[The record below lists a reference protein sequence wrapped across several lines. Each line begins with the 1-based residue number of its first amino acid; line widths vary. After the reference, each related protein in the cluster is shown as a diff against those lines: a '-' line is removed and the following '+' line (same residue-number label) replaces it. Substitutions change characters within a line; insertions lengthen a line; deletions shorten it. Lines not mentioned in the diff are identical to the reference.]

1 MSLSKTSLPR
11 AGSLKELIARDITG
25 VFMNVNDFCDNLNIQ
40 IGRKK
45 FNVIGSLQSNTVTNN
60 SGNSSPL
67 QSDAW
72 TLYIKYPL
80 LDDLDATQPEL
91 LSAGQRII
99 ITNREQPDVA
109 MSFTIVSVSD
119 EMGLARVN
127 LNCNTGR

>member
-1 MSLSKTSLPR
+1 M
-11 AGSLKELIARDITG
+11 SLKELIARDITG
-25 VFMNVNDFCDNLNIQ
+25 IFMNVNDFCDNLNIQ

-67 QSDAW
+67 QSDTW

-80 LDDLDATQPEL
+80 IDDIDTENI

-99 ITNREQPDVA
+99 ISNDENSLAGANNIKDMA
-109 MSFTIVSVSD
+109 FTIVSVSD
-119 EMGLARVN
+119 EMGLATIQLSN
-127 LNCNTGR
+127 SSGR

>member
-1 MSLSKTSLPR
+1 MSSSKRSLPR

-25 VFMNVNDFCDNLNIQ
+25 IFMNVNDFCDNLNIQ

-67 QSDAW
+67 QSDTW
-72 TLYIKYPL
+72 VLYIKYPL
-80 LDDLDATQPEL
+80 IDDLEAENI

-99 ITNREQPDVA
+99 IINREKPDVA

-119 EMGLARVN
+119 EMGLATIN
-127 LNCNTGR
+127 LTNNSGR

>member
-25 VFMNVNDFCDNLNIQ
+25 IFMNVNDFCDNLSIQ

-80 LDDLDATQPEL
+80 LDDLDTTQPEL

-119 EMGLARVN
+119 EMGLATVQLSN
-127 LNCNTGR
+127 NSGR

>member
-1 MSLSKTSLPR
+1 M
-11 AGSLKELIARDITG
+11 SLKELIARDITG
-25 VFMNVNDFCDNLNIQ
+25 IFMNVNDFCDNLNIQ

-80 LDDLDATQPEL
+80 LDDLDAENI

-119 EMGLARVN
+119 EMGLATIQLSN
-127 LNCNTGR
+127 ASGR

>member
-1 MSLSKTSLPR
+1 M
-11 AGSLKELIARDITG
+11 SLKELIARDITG
-25 VFMNVNDFCDNLNIQ
+25 IFMNVNDFCDNLTLQ

-72 TLYIKYPL
+72 VLYIKYPL
-80 LDDLDATQPEL
+80 IDDLEADNI

-99 ITNREQPDVA
+99 ISNNENIKDMA
-109 MSFTIVSVSD
+109 FTIVSVSD
-119 EMGLARVN
+119 EMGLATIQLSN
-127 LNCNTGR
+127 NSGR

>member
-1 MSLSKTSLPR
+1 M
-11 AGSLKELIARDITG
+11 SLKELIARDITG
-25 VFMNVNDFCDNLNIQ
+25 IFMNVNDFCDNLNIQ

-72 TLYIKYPL
+72 VLYIKYPL
-80 LDDLDATQPEL
+80 LDDLDAENI

-99 ITNREQPDVA
+99 ISNNENIKDMA
-109 MSFTIVSVSD
+109 FTIVSVSD

-127 LNCNTGR
+127 LNCNSGR

>member
-1 MSLSKTSLPR
+1 M
-11 AGSLKELIARDITG
+11 SLKELIARDITG
-25 VFMNVNDFCDNLNIQ
+25 IFMNVNDFCDNLNIQ

-67 QSDAW
+67 QSDTW
-72 TLYIKYPL
+72 VLYIKYPL
-80 LDDLDATQPEL
+80 LDDLDAENI
-91 LSAGQRII
+91 LSSGQRII

-119 EMGLARVN
+119 EMGLATVQ
-127 LNCNTGR
+127 LSNTSGR

>member
-1 MSLSKTSLPR
+1 M
-11 AGSLKELIARDITG
+11 SLKELIARDITG
-25 VFMNVNDFCDNLNIQ
+25 IFMNVSDFCDNLNIQ

-72 TLYIKYPL
+72 VLYIKYPL
-80 LDDLDATQPEL
+80 LDDLDAAQPEL

-119 EMGLARVN
+119 ELGLATIQLSN
-127 LNCNTGR
+127 ASGR

>member
-1 MSLSKTSLPR
+1 M
-11 AGSLKELIARDITG
+11 SLKELIARDITG
-25 VFMNVNDFCDNLNIQ
+25 IFMNVNDFCDNLNIQ

-67 QSDAW
+67 QSDTW
-72 TLYIKYPL
+72 VLYIKYPL
-80 LDDLDATQPEL
+80 LDDLTEDSNI

-119 EMGLARVN
+119 ECGLATIN
-127 LNCNTGR
+127 LTNNSGR

>member
-1 MSLSKTSLPR
+1 M
-11 AGSLKELIARDITG
+11 SLKELITRDITNI
-25 VFMNVNDFCDNLNIQ
+25 FMNVNDFCDNLNIQ

-72 TLYIKYPL
+72 VLYIKYPL
-80 LDDLDATQPEL
+80 LDDLDTENI

-99 ITNREQPDVA
+99 ISNNENIKDMA
-109 MSFTIVSVSD
+109 FTIVSVSD
-119 EMGLARVN
+119 EMGLATIQ
-127 LNCNTGR
+127 LSTSTGR

>member
-1 MSLSKTSLPR
+1 M
-11 AGSLKELIARDITG
+11 SLKELIARDITG
-25 VFMNVNDFCDNLNIQ
+25 IFMNVNDFCDNLNIQ

-45 FNVIGSLQSNTVTNN
+45 FNVIGSLQSNTVDNT
-60 SGNSSPL
+60 SGSNASPL

-72 TLYIKYPL
+72 VLYIKDPL
-80 LDDLDATQPEL
+80 LDDLDTESI

-99 ITNREQPDVA
+99 ISSPESNIKDMA
-109 MSFTIVSVSD
+109 FTIVSVSD

>member
-1 MSLSKTSLPR
+1 
-11 AGSLKELIARDITG
+11 
-25 VFMNVNDFCDNLNIQ
+25 MNVNDFCDNLNIQ

-80 LDDLDATQPEL
+80 LDDIDTENI
-91 LSAGQRII
+91 LSTGQRII
-99 ITNREQPDVA
+99 ISSPDSNIKDMA
-109 MSFTIVSVSD
+109 FTIVSVSD
-119 EMGLARVN
+119 EMGIAQVN
-127 LNCNTGR
+127 LNSNTGR

>member
-1 MSLSKTSLPR
+1 M
-11 AGSLKELIARDITG
+11 SLKELIARDITG
-25 VFMNVNDFCDNLNIQ
+25 IFMNVNDFCDNLNIQ

-72 TLYIKYPL
+72 ILYIKYPL
-80 LDDLDATQPEL
+80 IDDINTNNI

-99 ITNREQPDVA
+99 ISSDENIKDMA
-109 MSFTIVSVSD
+109 FTIVSVSD
-119 EMGLARVN
+119 EMGLATIQ
-127 LNCNTGR
+127 LSTSTGR

>member
-1 MSLSKTSLPR
+1 M
-11 AGSLKELIARDITG
+11 SLKELIARDITG
-25 VFMNVNDFCDNLNIQ
+25 IFMNVNDFCDNLNIQ

-67 QSDAW
+67 QSDTW

-80 LDDLDATQPEL
+80 IDDIDTENI

-99 ITNREQPDVA
+99 ISNGESSLAGANHIKDMA
-109 MSFTIVSVSD
+109 FTIVSVSD
-119 EMGLARVN
+119 EMGLATIQLSN
-127 LNCNTGR
+127 NSGR

>member
-1 MSLSKTSLPR
+1 M
-11 AGSLKELIARDITG
+11 SLKELIARDITG
-25 VFMNVNDFCDNLNIQ
+25 IFMNVNDFCDNLNIQ

-67 QSDAW
+67 QSDTW
-72 TLYIKYPL
+72 VLYIKYPL
-80 LDDLDATQPEL
+80 IDDLDAENI

-119 EMGLARVN
+119 EMGLATVQLSN
-127 LNCNTGR
+127 NSGR

>member
-1 MSLSKTSLPR
+1 M
-11 AGSLKELIARDITG
+11 SLKELIARDITG
-25 VFMNVNDFCDNLNIQ
+25 IFMNVNDFCDNLNIQ

-72 TLYIKYPL
+72 VLYIKYPL
-80 LDDLDATQPEL
+80 LDDLDSDNI

-99 ITNREQPDVA
+99 ISSPESNIKDMA
-109 MSFTIVSVSD
+109 FTIVSVSD

>member
-1 MSLSKTSLPR
+1 M
-11 AGSLKELIARDITG
+11 SLKELIARDITG
-25 VFMNVNDFCDNLNIQ
+25 IFMNVNDFCDNLNIQ

-67 QSDAW
+67 QSDTW

-80 LDDLDATQPEL
+80 IDDIDTENI

-99 ITNREQPDVA
+99 ISNDENSLAGANNIKDMA
-109 MSFTIVSVSD
+109 FTIVSVSD
-119 EMGLARVN
+119 EMGLATIQLSN
-127 LNCNTGR
+127 NSGR

>member
-1 MSLSKTSLPR
+1 M
-11 AGSLKELIARDITG
+11 SLKELIARDITG
-25 VFMNVNDFCDNLNIQ
+25 IFMNVNDFCDNLNIQ

-72 TLYIKYPL
+72 VLYIKYPL
-80 LDDLDATQPEL
+80 LNDLTDDSNI

-99 ITNREQPDVA
+99 ISNNENIKDMA
-109 MSFTIVSVSD
+109 FTIVSVSD
-119 EMGLARVN
+119 EMGMATIN
-127 LNCNTGR
+127 LTNNSGR

>member
-1 MSLSKTSLPR
+1 M
-11 AGSLKELIARDITG
+11 SLKELIARDITG
-25 VFMNVNDFCDNLNIQ
+25 IFMNVNDFCDNLNIQ

-67 QSDAW
+67 QSDTW
-72 TLYIKYPL
+72 VLYIKYPL
-80 LDDLDATQPEL
+80 LDDLETTQPEL

-119 EMGLARVN
+119 ELGLATIQLSN
-127 LNCNTGR
+127 ASGR

>member
-1 MSLSKTSLPR
+1 M
-11 AGSLKELIARDITG
+11 SLKELIARDITG
-25 VFMNVNDFCDNLNIQ
+25 IFMNVNDFCDNLNIQ

-80 LDDLDATQPEL
+80 LDDLATTTDEAI

-119 EMGLARVN
+119 EMGLATVQ
-127 LNCNTGR
+127 LSTSTGR